1 MDVNPLILITAGA
14 AVVGAAALVIC
25 RKAPADDKEHTTPAA
40 PKKKSPAPVA
50 SAPAAAVESTPA
62 AAEVAAPV
70 VKKGKKK
77 VRSNKKKKASAAS
90 ASEPDDDSEEEPAKP
105 AAKPEVKVAAASAP
119 APAAQKVEE
128 DDDEEDNF
136 AMYTNKS
143 GPVNNVVKNPK
154 KAKETPEQKAARKER
169 QRQKEAEKA
178 NAELILAAAAASD
191 NDLPDLNNFNS
202 PAVQYDGWNVVE
214 VKKPKKKEEE
224 PSSPTEAAAAAPAAA
239 PVVAA
244 AAPEPAAPPAP
255 VIETIT
261 TPMTVDSK
269 KLGLL
274 IGPKGVTKIG
284 IQNLTGATIEMPK
297 IEKDAPPAPV
307 TINVTGPA
315 ASVSKAMHAL
325 NELILK
331 GYCTLLAGDDFQEG
345 YVAIHPR
352 FLPDVIGKGGA
363 CIRALQQ
370 HTGVKITTP
379 ANTTKADGSAASKVK
394 IGLAGPREKVTEA
407 RNLIKE
413 ITKYY
418 HTSVTHPGVT
428 HIEMDIP
435 ANYYNYIIGSKG
447 SEIKHIQNSFKV
459 NVYIPIADSN
469 NSNVLIVGEP
479 ANVASAEKHI
489 RKLIEKV
496 DTIAEQKAAAE
507 AATLAFKAANAAA
520 RAAAQS
526 AHPAATQSTFVGAG
540 GKPSIARVDKDDEP
554 QEEWMKEFAP
564 RTGGIDFGAILPSG
578 AKLAAAPA
586 ATSAAA
592 PAEASA
598 SSESS

>member
-14 AVVGAAALVIC
+14 AVVGAAALAIC
-25 RKAPADDKEHTTPAA
+25 RKPQSDDKPVAAPKRKSASAPVASTPAAVAEPTPAA
-40 PKKKSPAPVA
+40 PA
-50 SAPAAAVESTPA
+50 A
-62 AAEVAAPV
+62 AAEVPAPV

-77 VRSNKKKKASAAS
+77 VRSNKKKKSAAS
-90 ASEPDDDSEEEPAKP
+90 ASEPDDDSEEEPVKP
-105 AAKPEVKVAAASAP
+105 AAAAAAAKPEVK
-119 APAAQKVEE
+119 APAAAAVSEPI
-128 DDDEEDNF
+128 DDDDDDNF
-136 AMYTNKS
+136 AMYTNKG
-143 GPVNNVVKNPK
+143 GPVGAVVKNPK

-169 QRQKEAEKA
+169 QRQREAEKA
-178 NAELILAAAAASD
+178 NADLIVATNDNELS
-191 NDLPDLNNFNS
+191 DLNNFNS

-214 VKKPKKKEEE
+214 VKKPKKKENEE
-224 PSSPTEAAAAAPAAA
+224 PNSPAEAAPAVVEKVVEK
-239 PVVAA
+239 PV
-244 AAPEPAAPPAP
+244 EPAAPPAP
-255 VIETIT
+255 VVETIT
-261 TPMTVDSK
+261 TPVSADSK

-297 IEKDAPPAPV
+297 VEKDAPASQV

-315 ASVSKAMHAL
+315 ASVAKAVHAL

-379 ANTTKADGSAASKVK
+379 ASSAKPDGTAASKVK

-418 HTSVTHPGVT
+418 HTSVTHPGVV

-435 ANYYNYIIGSKG
+435 SNYYNYIIGSKG

-459 NVYIPIADSN
+459 AVYIPNADSTT
-469 NSNVLIVGEP
+469 SNVLIVGEP
-479 ANVASAEKHI
+479 ASVASAEKHI
-489 RKLIEKV
+489 QKLIEKV
-496 DTIAEQKAAAE
+496 NAIAEQKAAAE

-540 GKPSIARVDKDDEP
+540 GKPSVARVEKDDEP

-564 RTGGIDFGAILPSG
+564 RSGGVDFSAILPSN

-586 ATSAAA
+586 PAAA
-592 PAEASA
+592 AA

>member
-1 MDVNPLILITAGA
+1 M
-14 AVVGAAALVIC
+14 
-25 RKAPADDKEHTTPAA
+25 
-40 PKKKSPAPVA
+40 
-50 SAPAAAVESTPA
+50 
-62 AAEVAAPV
+62 
-70 VKKGKKK
+70 
-77 VRSNKKKKASAAS
+77 
-90 ASEPDDDSEEEPAKP
+90 
-105 AAKPEVKVAAASAP
+105 
-119 APAAQKVEE
+119 
-128 DDDEEDNF
+128 
-136 AMYTNKS
+136 
-143 GPVNNVVKNPK
+143 
-154 KAKETPEQKAARKER
+154 
-169 QRQKEAEKA
+169 
-178 NAELILAAAAASD
+178 
-191 NDLPDLNNFNS
+191 
-202 PAVQYDGWNVVE
+202 E
-214 VKKPKKKEEE
+214 VKKPKKKENEE
-224 PSSPTEAAAAAPAAA
+224 PNSPAEAAPAVVEKVVEK
-239 PVVAA
+239 PV
-244 AAPEPAAPPAP
+244 EPAAPPAP
-255 VIETIT
+255 VVETIT
-261 TPMTVDSK
+261 TPVSADSK

-297 IEKDAPPAPV
+297 VEKDAPASQV

-315 ASVSKAMHAL
+315 ASVAKAVHAL

-379 ANTTKADGSAASKVK
+379 ASSAKPDGTAASKVK

-418 HTSVTHPGVT
+418 HTSVTHPGVV

-435 ANYYNYIIGSKG
+435 SNYYNYIIGSKG

-459 NVYIPIADSN
+459 AVYIPNADSTT
-469 NSNVLIVGEP
+469 SNVLIVGEP
-479 ANVASAEKHI
+479 ASVASAEKHI
-489 RKLIEKV
+489 QKLIEKV
-496 DTIAEQKAAAE
+496 NAIAEQKAAAE

-540 GKPSIARVDKDDEP
+540 GKPSVARVEKDDEP

-564 RTGGIDFGAILPSG
+564 RSGGVDFSAILPSN

-586 ATSAAA
+586 PAAA
-592 PAEASA
+592 AA